1 MEQRYVTL
9 HPCSVESVICQTH
22 PSAESS
28 DGLADRDS
36 RVSMVLLAL
45 YNYEIIYGN
54 LPPFHLKRSK
64 VK

>member
-1 MEQRYVTL
+1 MSPYRPAVQSL
-9 HPCSVESVICQTH
+9 SVCQTH
-22 PSAESS
+22 LSADSQSS
-28 DGLADRDS
+28 DGLADLDS
-36 RVSMVLLAL
+36 RESMVLLAS